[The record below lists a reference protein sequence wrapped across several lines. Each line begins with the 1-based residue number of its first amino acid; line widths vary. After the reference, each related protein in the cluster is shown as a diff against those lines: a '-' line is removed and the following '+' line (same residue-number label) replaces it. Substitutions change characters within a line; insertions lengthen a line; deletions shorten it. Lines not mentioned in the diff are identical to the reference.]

1 MTKDEI
7 IELAVQAGMYR
18 EVMTLGRNVE
28 LLTAFAKLVAEHERE
43 ACAKVCEEMRTYVGR
58 NNAVTQS
65 SAQDCATV
73 IRARGQA

>member
-28 LLTAFAKLVAEHERE
+28 LLTAFAKLVAQQERE
-43 ACAKVCEEMRTYVGR
+43 ACAKWLEKKADAPYLAE
-58 NNAVTQS
+58 Q
-65 SAQDCATV
+65 
-73 IRARGQA
+73 IRARSNT